1 MNVDKAMEI
10 IDQIASKL
18 GVAAEYIIPE
28 MARMQIA
35 KLIIGIVASI
45 IVLAVV
51 CVAIR
56 KIIKY
61 IRSLTEDDDD
71 DSWSGDQDMIR
82 FSLMLLAGVIGFVG
96 LFAALALFEG
106 ISELSGWIAS
116 PTAQS
121 IEYVMKALKSA

>member
-28 MARMQIA
+28 LARMQIV

-51 CVAIR
+51 CTAIR

-61 IRSLTEDDDD
+61 SRSLKEDD
-71 DSWSGDQDMIR
+71 DSWLGDQDLIQA
-82 FSLMLLAGVIGFVG
+82 SLMFLAGVIGCVG
-96 LFAALALFEG
+96 LFAALALFGG

>member
-28 MARMQIA
+28 LARMQIV

-51 CVAIR
+51 CTATGYDSSFINVFSRRYRLCRTVCGACTFWRNQRIKR
-56 KIIKY
+56 VDRVTNSAVHRVCDESIKISVSS
-61 IRSLTEDDDD
+61 RTME
-71 DSWSGDQDMIR
+71 
-82 FSLMLLAGVIGFVG
+82 
-96 LFAALALFEG
+96 E
-106 ISELSGWIAS
+106 
-116 PTAQS
+116 
-121 IEYVMKALKSA
+121 

>member
-28 MARMQIA
+28 LARMQIV

-51 CVAIR
+51 CTAIR

-61 IRSLTEDDDD
+61 SRSLKEDD

-82 FSLMLLAGVIGFVG
+82 ASLMFLAGVIGFVG
-96 LFAALALFEG
+96 LFAALALFDG

>member
-10 IDQIASKL
+10 IDQIASRL

-35 KLIIGIVASI
+35 KIIIGIVASI

-61 IRSLTEDDDD
+61 IRSLNEDDN
-71 DSWSGDQDMIR
+71 SWSEDQDMIR
-82 FSLMLLAGVIGFVG
+82 FSLMLLAGVIGFAG
-96 LFAALALFEG
+96 LFAALALYDG

-121 IEYVMKALKSA
+121 IEYVMKVLRSA

>member
-10 IDQIASKL
+10 INQIASKL

-28 MARMQIA
+28 LARMQIA
-35 KLIIGIVASI
+35 KLITGIVASI
-45 IVLAVV
+45 IVLAIV

-61 IRSLTEDDDD
+61 IRNLNESDDG
-71 DSWSGDQDMIR
+71 WLEDQDMIR
-82 FSLMLLAGVIGFVG
+82 FSLMILAGVIGFVG
-96 LFAALALFEG
+96 LFVALALFEG

-121 IEYVMKALKSA
+121 IEYVMRALKQQG

>member
-10 IDQIASKL
+10 IDQIASRL

-35 KLIIGIVASI
+35 KLIIGIMAST
-45 IVLAVV
+45 IVLAAV

-61 IRSLTEDDDD
+61 IRRPNEDD
-71 DSWSGDQDMIR
+71 DSWSEDRDMIK

-96 LFAALALFEG
+96 LFAALALYDG

>member
-61 IRSLTEDDDD
+61 IRSLNEDD

-82 FSLMLLAGVIGFVG
+82 FH
-96 LFAALALFEG
+96 
-106 ISELSGWIAS
+106 
-116 PTAQS
+116 
-121 IEYVMKALKSA
+121 

>member
-28 MARMQIA
+28 LARMQIV

-51 CVAIR
+51 CTAIR

-61 IRSLTEDDDD
+61 IRSLNEDD
-71 DSWSGDQDMIR
+71 DSWSEDQDMIR
-82 FSLMLLAGVIGFVG
+82 VSLMFLAGVIGFAG
-96 LFAALALFEG
+96 LFAALALYDG

>member
-10 IDQIASKL
+10 IDQIASRL

-51 CVAIR
+51 CTAIR

-61 IRSLTEDDDD
+61 SRSLKEDD
-71 DSWSGDQDMIR
+71 DSWSGDQDLIQA
-82 FSLMLLAGVIGFVG
+82 SLMFLAGVIGFVG
-96 LFAALALFEG
+96 LFAALALFG
-106 ISELSGWIAS
+106 RISELSGWIAS

>member
-10 IDQIASKL
+10 IDQIASRL

-35 KLIIGIVASI
+35 KIIIGIVASI

-61 IRSLTEDDDD
+61 IRSLNEDDN
-71 DSWSGDQDMIR
+71 SWSEDQDMIR
-82 FSLMLLAGVIGFVG
+82 FLLMLLAGVIGFVG
-96 LFAALALFEG
+96 LFAALALYDG

-121 IEYVMKALKSA
+121 IEYVMKALRSA

>member
-28 MARMQIA
+28 LALMQIV

-45 IVLAVV
+45 IVFAVV
-51 CVAIR
+51 CTAIR

-61 IRSLTEDDDD
+61 SRSLKEDD

-82 FSLMLLAGVIGFVG
+82 ASLMFLAGVIGFVG

-121 IEYVMKALKSA
+121 IEYVMKALRSA

>member
-35 KLIIGIVASI
+35 KLIIGIVTSI

-51 CVAIR
+51 CTAIR

-61 IRSLTEDDDD
+61 IRSLNEDD
-71 DSWSGDQDMIR
+71 DSWSEDQDMIR
-82 FSLMLLAGVIGFVG
+82 FSLMFLAGVIGFAG
-96 LFAALALFEG
+96 LFAAFALFG
-106 ISELSGWIAS
+106 RISELSGWIAS

>member
-10 IDQIASKL
+10 INEIASKL

-28 MARMQIA
+28 LARMQIA

-61 IRSLTEDDDD
+61 VRSLNEDD
-71 DSWSGDQDMIR
+71 DSWSEDQDMIR
-82 FSLMLLAGVIGFVG
+82 VLLMFLAGVIGFAG
-96 LFAALALFEG
+96 LLAAFALYGG

-121 IEYVMKALKSA
+121 IEYVMGALK

>member
-28 MARMQIA
+28 LARMQIV

-51 CVAIR
+51 CTAIR

-61 IRSLTEDDDD
+61 IRSLNEDD

-82 FSLMLLAGVIGFVG
+82 FSLMFLAGVIGFAG
-96 LFAALALFEG
+96 LFAALTLFGG